1 MDRQAFEHLYLHANS
16 MATLGMLRAMVRL
29 AAMPAPTEPT
39 PEMLEFVAGIEHDLA
54 HPESFDW
61 SIHDEIDNELK
72 ALEQQRDEQALASN
86 LPFFDQ
92 CVDMAAPD
100 EVEGEMPDIARYLE
114 RALAARDVL
123 APRIDDSFARV
134 DRQLLAA
141 AFATLPAELPPLT
154 GPLTAGELER
164 WIELY
169 EANDDRVMKV
179 VEETRRHEPMP

>member
-1 MDRQAFEHLYLHANS
+1 MDRAAFEHLYLHANS

-29 AAMPAPTEPT
+29 AAMPVPTEPT
-39 PEMLEFVAGIEHDLA
+39 PEMLEFAAGIEHDMA

-61 SIHDEIDNELK
+61 SIHDDIDKEIQ
-72 ALEQQRDEQALASN
+72 ALEQQREEALASN
-86 LPFFDQ
+86 LPLFDQ

-114 RALAARDVL
+114 RALAARETL

-134 DRQLLAA
+134 DRPLLAA

-154 GPLTAGELER
+154 GPLTAAELER

-169 EANDDRVMKV
+169 EANDDGLTKII
-179 VEETRRHEPMP
+179 EETRRHEPMA